1 MSASP
6 LGSYVPGASLLHRVA
21 PGPKL
26 LGLFVFAG
34 VAIAF
39 RTVPSTLVALVIAG
53 SLVLSVGLGWR
64 AFGRATIRFAFIG
77 VPLFAF
83 QAWQQGWERGFAVVG
98 TLFALILAASA
109 LTAST
114 RVEDLIDTITRV
126 LGPFRRC
133 GAQPERVA
141 LAFSLVL
148 RMIPTLLALAQETR
162 TAAQARGLERHPRA
176 LMVPLVLRTV
186 AHAQH
191 TGEALHA
198 RGIGDD

>member
-53 SLVLSVGLGWR
+53 ALVLSVGLGWR
-64 AFGRATIRFAFIG
+64 AFGRSSIRFALIG

-114 RVEDLIDTITRV
+114 RVEDLIDTITRG
-126 LGPFRRC
+126 LGPFRRF

>member
-1 MSASP
+1 MTASP
-6 LGSYVPGASLLHRVA
+6 LGSYVAGTSVLHRIP

-34 VAIAF
+34 LAIAF
-39 RTVPSTLVALVIAG
+39 RTVPSTLIALAIAVT
-53 SLVLSVGLGWR
+53 LVLSVGLGWR
-64 AFGRATIRFAFIG
+64 AFGRTLRRFALIG

-83 QAWQQGWERGFAVVG
+83 QAWQQGWDRGFAVVG
-98 TLFALILAASA
+98 TLLALILAASA

-126 LGPFRRC
+126 LGPFRRF
-133 GAQPERVA
+133 GAHPERVA

-148 RMIPTLLALAQETR
+148 RMIPTLLSLAQETR
-162 TAAQARGLERHPRA
+162 AAAQARGLERNPRA

-186 AHAQH
+186 AHAQQ

>member
-6 LGSYVPGASLLHRVA
+6 LGSYVPGTSALHRVA

-26 LGLFVFAG
+26 LGLFVFAA
-34 VAIAF
+34 VTIAF

-53 SLVLSVGLGWR
+53 ALVLSVGLGWR
-64 AFGRATIRFAFIG
+64 AFGRSSLRFALIG

-126 LGPFRRC
+126 LGPFRRF

-186 AHAQH
+186 SHAQH